1 MSWPLLL
8 AAALAASLYDLR
20 TQRIPNWFTW
30 PLIVSGLILH
40 FPGHP
45 DVWALMA
52 LLFLAFASGGMGAGD
67 VKLWAALLWQMPVAS
82 TTPILLPA
90 LATLFATGLA
100 QLFWRRMNN
109 LPVAGISSPAAWR
122 TVPFILMLWHVH

>member
-20 TQRIPNWFTW
+20 TRRIPNWFTW
-30 PLIVSGLILH
+30 PLIISGLILH

-45 DVWALMA
+45 DVWLLMG
-52 LLFLAFASGGMGAGD
+52 LLFLAFTRGGMGAGD
-67 VKLWAALLWQMPVAS
+67 VKLWAALLWQMPVS
-82 TTPILLPA
+82 NTTPILLPA
-90 LATLFATGLA
+90 LAILFGTGLA
-100 QLFWRRMNN
+100 QLLWRRMNN

-122 TVPFILMLWHVH
+122 TIPFILALWHVH